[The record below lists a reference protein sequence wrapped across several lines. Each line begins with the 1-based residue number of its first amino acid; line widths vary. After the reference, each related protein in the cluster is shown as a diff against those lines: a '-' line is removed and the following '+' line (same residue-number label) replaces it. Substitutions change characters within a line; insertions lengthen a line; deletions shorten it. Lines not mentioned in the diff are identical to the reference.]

1 MTRVNLDH
9 VQDFNSLSNE
19 ELAAAIQNARVFV
32 DDEEI
37 HLGEADIISEDDLE
51 FAEPLFDFTEA
62 EWIGEL
68 DLAFEQASTPANR
81 FERGVGFCE
90 NVRCNDYLK
99 GVFLMLHEGDDF
111 ECGTCNTRSSHM
123 VAERG
128 IPDREGN
135 IPFTTVKVEYCYEPA
150 QKRFVEFVAI
160 TDESYEGPG
169 GTYTILNPLCKTP
182 NRAAKIAESMLTVI
196 NAGVSLDDDLFGD
209 VPRTHETI
217 LSFDK
222 PTDEFRKDLKD
233 LEHNLRD
240 NSFLQRTTSVV
251 STPIEVELNLEEG
264 DSSGPE
270 SNNAGGTTDPQPRVS
285 PSGDSG
291 TRALHIHPSD
301 QPGGIRPQRSEGGLH
316 PLQPVGTRSASLRR
330 RASEGRRGRSDRA
343 YPSKLRAA
351 ARRYLAS
358 FLRNTGRGST
368 PGT

>member
-32 DDEEI
+32 DDQEI
-37 HLGEADIISEDDLE
+37 QLEDSDIISEDDLE
-51 FAEPLFDFTEA
+51 LAEPLFDFTEA
-62 EWIGEL
+62 EWISEL
-68 DLAFEQASTPANR
+68 DLAFEQALTPTNR

-90 NVRCNDYLK
+90 NVKCDDYLK
-99 GVFLMLHEGDDF
+99 GVFLMMHEGEDF
-111 ECGTCNTRSSHM
+111 KCGTCEQRSSHM

-169 GTYTILNPLCKTP
+169 GTYTILSPLCKTP
-182 NRAAKIAESMLTVI
+182 NRASKIAESMLTII
-196 NAGVSLDDDLFGD
+196 NAGVSLDADLFGD

-233 LEHNLRD
+233 LEHSLRD
-240 NSFLQRTTSVV
+240 NSFLQQSSVF
-251 STPIEVELNLEEG
+251 SANSEVELNLEEG
-264 DSSGPE
+264 DPSGPE
-270 SNNAGGTTDPQPRVS
+270 SNNAGGPTDPQPRVS
-285 PSGDSG
+285 SSGDSRTG
-291 TRALHIHPSD
+291 TLYVHPGD
-301 QPGGIRPQRSEGGLH
+301 QPGGIRPEWSQGGLH
-316 PLQPVGTRSASLRR
+316 PVQPVGTILAQLRR
-330 RASEGRRGRSDRA
+330 AESQRRRGRHHRSVA
-343 YPSKLRAA
+343 SKLRSAA
-351 ARRYLAS
+351 GRYLS
-358 FLRNTGRGST
+358 SLLRGKGRGSS